1 MRKPFTQNI
10 EISLYDTDMNAKI
23 SIQNIVKYFMEAAV
37 DHSEHTQYKLE
48 RLLAARRGWVVLNW
62 VIKMKDY
69 PEFGDKLKLSTWAK
83 PGNTLQATRYFT
95 FEYEDGTTAAEAVS
109 RWAFLDLDTRHPVR
123 FPLEMMEAYCY
134 DRQEPFDPGKFIMP
148 KEKSEDLISEKKLIV
163 RRSETDTN
171 GHTNNARYVEW
182 AVDDVPDDVYT
193 NYKADEI
200 RVLYRKECRAGEEV
214 AVKTYL
220 RDAENGIKEIITS
233 MENSAGDIL
242 CKISTIWS
250 KK

>member
-1 MRKPFTQNI
+1 MET
-10 EISLYDTDMNAKI
+10 SLNC
-23 SIQNIVKYFMEAAV
+23 
-37 DHSEHTQYKLE
+37 
-48 RLLAARRGWVVLNW
+48 
-62 VIKMKDY
+62 
-69 PEFGDKLKLSTWAK
+69 
-83 PGNTLQATRYFT
+83 
-95 FEYEDGTTAAEAVS
+95 
-109 RWAFLDLDTRHPVR
+109 RHG
-123 FPLEMMEAYCY
+123 
-134 DRQEPFDPGKFIMP
+134 Q
-148 KEKSEDLISEKKLIV
+148 SEDLISEKKLIV
-163 RRSETDTN
+163 RRRETDTN

-214 AVKTYL
+214 TVKTYL

-233 MENSAGDIL
+233 MENSSGDIL